1 MRTISTIAEMQRE
14 AEKLRVEGRRIGFV
28 PTMGALHEGHLDLL
42 RLCRRHC
49 DVVVM
54 SIFVNPSQFGENE
67 DYTRYPRDIQRDA
80 ALAKANGCDILFT
93 PETGEVY
100 PPAYATWVQ
109 VDGLSAILEGQ
120 FRPTHF
126 RGVATIV
133 AKLFLMVKPHC
144 AVFGQK
150 DAQQAVVIRRMVR
163 DLHLD
168 VELLIAPTR
177 READGLAMSSRNSY
191 LSESGRSEALALSRS
206 LRLAEEY
213 VAAGRR
219 DARELRALVTEEISR
234 SGALTI
240 DYVAVVDAET
250 LEGID
255 TIEKRPALVAVAA
268 RIENTRLIDNVVVRA
283 EQ

>member
-93 PETGEVY
+93 PEAGEVY

-109 VDGLSAILEGQ
+109 VDGLSAVLEGQ

-206 LRLAEEY
+206 LRLAEQY

-234 SGALTI
+234 SGAITI

>member
-1 MRTISTIAEMQRE
+1 MRTISTIAEMRRE

-28 PTMGALHEGHLDLL
+28 PTMGSLHEGHLDLL

-93 PETGEVY
+93 PEAGEVY

-109 VDGLSAILEGQ
+109 VDGLSAVLEGQ

-191 LSESGRSEALALSRS
+191 LSESGRTEALALSRS
-206 LRLAEEY
+206 LRLAERY
-213 VAAGRR
+213 VAAGGR
-219 DARELRALVTEEISR
+219 DARELRALATEEITH
-234 SGALTI
+234 SGAITI
-240 DYVAVVDAET
+240 DYVAVVDTET
-250 LEGID
+250 LEEID

-268 RIENTRLIDNVVVRA
+268 RIENTRLIDNVVVCA